1 MLKSVKQKIR
11 IHKVKKAAMR
21 PRQHAATMEDVQRK
35 LEQYNPERQAA
46 LNAERT
52 MSVQLL

>member
-1 MLKSVKQKIR
+1 MLKSVKQKIH
-11 IHKVKKAAMR
+11 IHKVKKEAMR
-21 PRQHAATMEDVQRK
+21 PRQHVATMEDVQRK